1 MTITADQETR
11 LKQMTLEAMAASENG
26 CWDQV
31 CTLYHRRSQEFSLE
45 AVSPS
50 LASQLIEWD
59 RIVQER
65 AKIVQAAIQ
74 QELTGIQDRRRQLQ
88 QFRRSWVPPSA
99 MFGVSRVV

>member
-1 MTITADQETR
+1 MTITADQEEKLR
-11 LKQMTLEAMAASENG
+11 QMTLEAMAASENG

-31 CTLYHRRSQEFSLE
+31 CTLYYRRAQDFHLE

-50 LASQLIEWD
+50 LASQLITWD

-88 QFRRSWVPPSA
+88 QFKRSWVPSSA
-99 MFGVSRVV
+99 LFGVSRVI